1 MFLDRCILKY
11 YGIVTTVCCLH
22 VSVEGVFN
30 QILNAGL
37 FVGVLA

>member
-1 MFLDRCILKY
+1 MFLDRCILKC
-11 YGIVTTVCCLH
+11 YGIVTTVRCLH

-30 QILNAGL
+30 NILSTGL